1 MEDQIQTLDARPDTE
16 EGSATPSITSSSARK
31 QKWQRLIA
39 SIRRQPSTADAIH
52 FFNSPAGLHYSDDDE
67 ASLGQ
72 SDDNNVRLSTT
83 DSIHHYSYYQPA
95 FYYPAS
101 WTGLVTI
108 TSQIPVSL
116 DEKVEDV
123 TQLWSP
129 EEDGLYVGSPPK
141 CCRRRWRLLERR
153 LVMSQPQQE
162 QQQPASHGPPEAGRP
177 TAKTRKTK
185 WFHSDA
191 TLAVLP
197 DPLRPYLIRNIIP
210 RLDPSTIGFH
220 PVYLPNGKSMAND
233 ERMARNAPDRQV
245 HPLHVFVSA
254 IEFHHHWLFGP
265 ESVLAARLASQWATY
280 SSSDRSADSTD
291 IATAHMDVLGRK
303 LRALYQA
310 HDEAVDLLDRLQFNG
325 ADAAVMTAQLQ
336 RIASYREAIGWTRG
350 DYYAASRRRIALV
363 RSMMADWKRLKDVRK
378 SQGFACTRCRLSVLG
393 DNAKANKSRRKNKE
407 EETKMTSGGA
417 AGQHE
422 PLDWDEE
429 IERQMD
435 ESRRLFKEHVR
446 ADTDRYKRHKAQ
458 WRRKKRGDG
467 NEKRRKDVTKQLATQ
482 RSSSSESKDQKDDG
496 KSGDE
501 SEGEPEA
508 PPDREFDEE
517 QTRADIVKAMEESLM
532 PPGETIPNLLWIPD
546 GLKNAPSAI
555 SDREQLRRDAI
566 KKCVYQFKILI
577 NQEEIATSDVF
588 HIDEDFTGDEI
599 QQAFHLW
606 VRDKPRNIFIQLFY
620 KSRQN
625 QKKWILLAV
634 VNVPIPSANASFAK
648 QPERHLKF
656 QSALVQQPM
665 EELGTVGCGWKQP
678 GRENEQDEREKWT
691 NGTLVVKIGWG
702 TDNQGN
708 IKAPINMDD
717 PPTAHAGASVWIN
730 TKTQLDP
737 NDPANAETLEQMEK
751 MKRLEWRA
759 GKSDNEIAKN
769 DDDQT
774 FCSAEQF
781 DSNVR
786 FQLLR
791 RRADET
797 KPFAHLTMIPSR
809 PDEIPHHLIHLL
821 DGSVNKGSSFDQT
834 EEDDS
839 INLLDALRRRGQ
851 RKWLEL
857 YPAVADRLSS
867 SSQKRL
873 QLADLVIE
881 DHISDI
887 STFGG
892 QLMPVFFKAHRPLRP
907 ERKERNPMPLLA
919 GLAIHTTEQ
928 ATLRVNVIRALNL
941 PHKIEKGSMVHPFVE
956 VSFQKCS
963 ARTTAG
969 NGTSPTWNQE
979 LSLPVQFSDGVRS
992 LAYLQSIRDDLFI
1005 QLFDEVVV
1013 DILDDDRQRDVSV
1026 HQRYERHWL
1035 GGFKIPFQVVYKW
1048 SKIDGTFTLNTP
1060 MVPIGYE
1067 YNHYNHD
1074 GPLLTVLISIHPAVS
1089 PPRINQVNGPSM
1101 EDEMLVEYVNGWKN
1115 SLFKEFP
1122 HLDGLI
1128 DPLVVNEKA
1137 MTVYIG
1143 RYLTPFEPPEQLQ
1156 GSSDDETL
1164 KNLCQFVAAIPSP
1177 PNNQPILTRRIWLTS
1192 QTVLEWLVGG
1202 DEERAVLLHN
1212 YMAALHYEVYILLGM
1227 AVPEGETAFVLYRNK
1242 TNQTMRMISPTTGM
1256 SKNVADPTCALQQVW
1271 VLFNQDNFWVNTHF
1285 KIHPSQLQYQVSKE
1299 ADWRPLFARRFP
1311 NPRLNTIQTPENLVY
1326 PATSAKDV
1334 RQLEEAIINHL
1345 KQSFMKWRKTTR
1357 TKWNRHASQ
1366 IFRDILIQTADGDLK
1381 PTSNNLEQLLETYKV
1396 FGVPIKTAYVN
1407 MESLSDMLYA
1417 TGLHRHHGFDFALST
1432 FIKSYP
1438 NHLNHVFIFG
1448 AYLENL

>member
-16 EGSATPSITSSSARK
+16 EGSATPSIASSSDKK

-52 FFNSPAGLHYSDDDE
+52 FFNSPTGVHYSNDDE
-67 ASLGQ
+67 DSLGQ

-101 WTGLVTI
+101 WAGLVTI
-108 TSQIPVSL
+108 TSHIPVNL
-116 DEKVEDV
+116 DEKVDDV

-162 QQQPASHGPPEAGRP
+162 QQQPASHRLAGPP
-177 TAKTRKTK
+177 TAKTTKAK
-185 WFHSDA
+185 WFRSDA

-197 DPLRPYLIRNIIP
+197 DPLRPYLIRNIVP
-210 RLDPSTIGFH
+210 HVHPSTIGFH
-220 PVYLPNGKSMAND
+220 PLYLPNGKLMEND
-233 ERMARNAPDRQV
+233 GRMAGNVSDGQV
-245 HPLHVFVSA
+245 YPLHVFVSA
-254 IEFHHHWLFGP
+254 LEFHHHWLFGP
-265 ESVLAARLASQWATY
+265 ENVLAERLASQWATY
-280 SSSDRSADSTD
+280 SSSDGSP
-291 IATAHMDVLGRK
+291 ATLAHMNVLARK
-303 LRALYQA
+303 LRTLYQA
-310 HDEAVDLLDRLQFNG
+310 HDEAVELVERLQFNG
-325 ADAAVMTAQLQ
+325 ADPAVMNAQLQ

-378 SQGFACTRCRLSVLG
+378 SQGFACTRCRLSVH
-393 DNAKANKSRRKNKE
+393 DAKGKKNQRKDGQE
-407 EETKMTSGGA
+407 EMGMTSGGA

-435 ESRRLFKEHVR
+435 ESRRLFREHVR
-446 ADTDRYKRHKAQ
+446 LEADRYKRQKAQ
-458 WRRKKRGDG
+458 WRRK
-467 NEKRRKDVTKQLATQ
+467 RRTDSARQRTKDVTKQLATQ
-482 RSSSSESKDQKDDG
+482 RSTSSESRDQKGDG
-496 KSGDE
+496 NSGDE

-508 PPDREFDEE
+508 PADREFDEQ
-517 QTRADIVKAMEESLM
+517 QTRADIIIGMEESLL
-532 PPGETIPNLLWIPD
+532 PPGEKMPNLLWKTD
-546 GLKNAPSAI
+546 GLTNDLGTI
-555 SDREQLRRDAI
+555 NDREQLRRDAI
-566 KKCVYQFKILI
+566 KKCVYQFKISV

-588 HIDEDFTGDEI
+588 HMDEDFTADEI

-606 VRDKPRNIFIQLFY
+606 IRDKPRNISIQLFY
-620 KSRQN
+620 KTKNS
-625 QKKWILLAV
+625 QKKLISLAI

-648 QPERHLKF
+648 QPERRLRF

-665 EELGTVGCGWKQP
+665 EELGTVGCGWKRP
-678 GRENEQDEREKWT
+678 GREDEQDDKEKWT
-691 NGTLVVKIGWG
+691 SGTLVVKIGWG

-708 IKAPINMDD
+708 IKAPIMDD
-717 PPTAHAGASVWIN
+717 APTANAEASVWIN
-730 TKTQLDP
+730 TNTQLDP
-737 NDPANAETLEQMEK
+737 NDPANAETLDKIEK

-759 GKSDNEIAKN
+759 GKSDIEAVKN
-769 DDDQT
+769 DDEQT

-781 DSNVR
+781 ESNVR

-809 PDEIPHHLIHLL
+809 TDEIPNHLIHLL
-821 DGSVNKGSSFDQT
+821 DGSVNKGSSLDRT
-834 EEDDS
+834 EEDDAV
-839 INLLDALRRRGQ
+839 NPLDALRRRGQ

-873 QLADLVIE
+873 QLADLVME
-881 DHISDI
+881 DHIPDI

-907 ERKERNPMPLLA
+907 ERKERNPMPHVA

-928 ATLRVNVIRALNL
+928 VTLRVNVIRALNL
-941 PHKIEKGSMVHPFVE
+941 PHKIERGSMVRPFVE

-979 LSLPVQFSDGVRS
+979 LSLPVQFSEGVRS

-1013 DILDDDRQRDVSV
+1013 DILDDDRQRDASV

-1035 GGFKIPFQVVYKW
+1035 GSFKIPFQVVYKW
-1048 SKIDGTFTLNTP
+1048 NKIDGTFTLNTP

-1067 YNHYNHD
+1067 YHHYNHD

-1101 EDEMLVEYVNGWKN
+1101 EDEALVEYVDGWKN
-1115 SLFKEFP
+1115 SLFKEHP

-1143 RYLTPFEPPEQLQ
+1143 RYLTPLEPPEQLQ
-1156 GSSDDETL
+1156 GSSDEETL
-1164 KNLCQFVAAIPSP
+1164 KNLCQFVAAIPSA

-1202 DEERAVLLHN
+1202 DEERAMFLHN
-1212 YMAALHYEVYILLGM
+1212 YLAALHYEVYVLLGM

-1242 TNQTMRMISPTTGM
+1242 TNQTMRMINPTTGM
-1256 SKNVADPTCALQQVW
+1256 NKNVTDPTCALQQVW
-1271 VLFNQDNFWVNTHF
+1271 ALFNQNNFWVNTHL
-1285 KIHPSQLQYQVSKE
+1285 KIHPSQLQYQVGKDS
-1299 ADWRPLFARRFP
+1299 DWRPLFSRRFP
-1311 NPRLNTIQTPENLVY
+1311 NPRLNTIQTPEKLVY
-1326 PATSAKDV
+1326 PATSAKDI
-1334 RQLEEAIINHL
+1334 RQLEEAIIDHL
-1345 KQSFMKWRKTTR
+1345 KQAFMKWRKTSR

-1366 IFRDILIQTADGDLK
+1366 IFRDILTQTADGDLK

-1396 FGVPIKTAYVN
+1396 FGVPIKTAYFN

-1417 TGLHRHHGFDFALST
+1417 TGLHRHHGFDFALSV

-1438 NHLNHVFIFG
+1438 NHLIHIFIFG